1 MAEKQSRRRFL
12 QQTGTATLTAAALH
26 GVYTMA
32 RAARPQA
39 ANEEIVVG
47 LIGCGGMG
55 RANLRDFLRI
65 PGVKVGALC
74 DVDTRHIEDAERD
87 VANVRKRQNA
97 EVEKYTTH
105 KDFREL
111 LDKKDIDCVIVATP
125 DHWHALPTIYACMAG
140 KDVYCEKPISHNIVE
155 GRMMVNAVK
164 KYKRVCQI
172 GTQQR
177 SGAHFQRAIEL
188 VQNGAIGE
196 VYMTRTWNLSNEH
209 PDGIGNPPD
218 GDPPPYVDY
227 DMWLGPAP
235 KRPFNPNR
243 FHYTWRWFFDYAA
256 GMVGDWN
263 VHLQDIIHLAM
274 GTFHPVAVH
283 TSGGKFALRD
293 NRDTPDTMEVTYE
306 FVRPDGKPF
315 VQVYTMR
322 KYCVDN
328 SQWSPG
334 HAMQF
339 LGSDGV
345 LNLNRGGFE
354 IIPEVRREGDK
365 TVPRTEPI
373 KSGGSDQ
380 HYPHVVNFIECVK
393 SREKP
398 ISDIETM
405 HWTTTACH
413 LANISLRVGRKIY
426 WDHKTERCFKD
437 PEHTIPDAEA
447 NRWLAREYRKPW
459 ELPKIE
465 LDETA

>member
-1 MAEKQSRRRFL
+1 MAEKHSRRRFL
-12 QQTGTATLTAAALH
+12 QQSGTAAAAAAALH
-26 GVYTMA
+26 SVHSMVS
-32 RAARPQA
+32 AARPLA
-39 ANEEIVVG
+39 ANEELVVG

-55 RANLRDFLRI
+55 RANLRDFLRV

-74 DVDTRHIEDAERD
+74 DVDSRHIEDAERD
-87 VANVRKRQNA
+87 IANVRNRQNA
-97 EVEKYTTH
+97 QVEKYTTH

-125 DHWHALPTIYACMAG
+125 DHWHALATIYACMAG

-164 KYKRVCQI
+164 RYKRVCQI

-322 KYCVDN
+322 KYCVN
-328 SQWSPG
+328 HSQWSPG

-354 IIPEVRREGDK
+354 IVPEVRREDNK

-393 SREKP
+393 SRAKP
-398 ISDIETM
+398 ISDIESM
-405 HWTTTACH
+405 HYTTAACH

-437 PEHTIPDAEA
+437 PEHKVPDAEA

-465 LDETA
+465 A

>member
-1 MAEKQSRRRFL
+1 MSERLNRREFIR
-12 QQTGTATLTAAALH
+12 GGATVMGAAAALQ
-26 GVYTMA
+26 GVHTMA
-32 RAARPQA
+32 RAARVPSA
-39 ANEEIVVG
+39 LDDLTVG

-55 RANLRDFLRI
+55 WANLRDFMRA
-65 PGVKVGALC
+65 GVKVAALC
-74 DVDTRHIEDAERD
+74 DPDKTHIET
-87 VANVRKRQNA
+87 VAGRVEEMRRRQNQP
-97 EVEKYTTH
+97 VEKFTTH

-111 LDKKDIDCVIVATP
+111 LDRKDIDCVIVATP
-125 DHWHALPTIYACMAG
+125 DHWHALPTIYACQAG

-164 KYKRVCQI
+164 RYKRVCQI

-209 PDGIGNPPD
+209 PNGIGNPPD
-218 GDPPPYVDY
+218 SDPPPYVDY
-227 DMWLGPAP
+227 DLWLGPAP
-235 KRPFNPNR
+235 KRPFNKNR

-274 GTFHPVAVH
+274 GTFHPVSVH
-283 TSGGKFALRD
+283 ASGGKLALRD
-293 NRDTPDTMEVTYE
+293 NRDTPDTLEVTYE
-306 FVRPDGKPF
+306 FVRPSDGKKF

-322 KYCVDN
+322 KFCVDH

-334 HAMQF
+334 HGMQF
-339 LGSDGV
+339 LGTDGV

-354 IIPEVRREGDK
+354 IIPEVRREGKK
-365 TVPRTEPI
+365 TVQRTEPI

-380 HYPHVVNFIECVK
+380 HYPHVVNFIECVR
-393 SREKP
+393 SRQTP
-398 ISDIETM
+398 RSDIESM
-405 HWTTTACH
+405 HFTTVACH
-413 LANISLRVGRKIY
+413 LANISWRVGRKIY
-426 WDHKTERCFKD
+426 WDHKRELCFKD
-437 PEHTIPDAEA
+437 PEHKIPDADA

-465 LDETA
+465 V